1 MTTDLTT
8 YEKYL
13 IHWAKNVSGNK
24 GFFVGEETP
33 ILQDYFLFQPLLLT
47 RLSRTFNWYDRISGK
62 YYKVYP
68 ATWRLRLTTYGDKCE
83 EAMIKLENSLYSDEW
98 NNYLKSKNLNF
109 ADCTNIRISNDF
121 NITQFLKQA
130 QCDIIFNLVISEE
143 YVDNWIDIVS
153 GDLTVKENNSITIIE
168 TINVDNS

>member
-1 MTTDLTT
+1 
-8 YEKYL
+8 
-13 IHWAKNVSGNK
+13 
-24 GFFVGEETP
+24 
-33 ILQDYFLFQPLLLT
+33 
-47 RLSRTFNWYDRISGK
+47 
-62 YYKVYP
+62 
-68 ATWRLRLTTYGDKCE
+68 
-83 EAMIKLENSLYSDEW
+83 MIKLENSLYSDEW